1 MRRLRLMQK
10 VLIFLCIGSVSSF
23 QSSSLITPK
32 KPTVHQS
39 HQHVLFSPSSSQLN
53 SLNADSLETLSA
65 ATAIA
70 CSSSLGMKLNKLDKL
85 EGVGQIVA
93 IITASHFSSLG
104 ISPTRHRFY
113 DICWKWCLP
122 ASLSLLLLSPIVKEH
137 DTISNPGEEASN
149 NIVNA
154 TSKTRRSRVRDAAR
168 REILAVSIPFFIGC
182 IGSILG
188 CLLSYFFCWLGRNN
202 QVRVHTH
209 ILRGRKHYLFQ
220 PGKLLYGPSEAAV
233 AAGCLISSYI
243 GGSLNYLASAKIIA
257 SVDGRS
263 EVAATGVLS
272 GACGSV
278 ASDMLVMPMYLSTL
292 ASITASTHFRKWFP
306 GRVFSSK
313 AAVKEQNSELHKEGV
328 EQANI
333 EKRQST
339 RGNHILLAAFLLPL
353 VGAIVATSDAFEAM
367 QQVNGLGLLCICLLS
382 SVIANV
388 LQTLCARFPRMLS
401 DIGQV
406 TSKLSDACYFILIS
420 VVGTSIDLRYLT
432 LESGW
437 SSASSVIFSS
447 VPLLVHFVVITTG
460 SIAMMKLFP
469 QFKSFP
475 LSVEEVVV
483 ASNTAICGPA
493 TAAALVAKMMTT
505 DRSKTS
511 NKTEWKGLAL
521 AGTFWGI
528 VGYAFATF
536 VGVYISRVLL
546 STIQ

>member
-1 MRRLRLMQK
+1 MSRLRLMQK
-10 VLIFLCIGSVSSF
+10 VITFIFIGSVSSF
-23 QSSSLITPK
+23 QSLSLITNK
-32 KPTVHQS
+32 KPTFHQR
-39 HQHVLFSPSSSQLN
+39 QHILFSPSSSQLN

-70 CSSSLGMKLNKLDKL
+70 CSSLLGMNLNKLGKL
-85 EGVGQIVA
+85 EGVGQLVA

-122 ASLSLLLLSPIVKEH
+122 ASLSLLLLSPIVEEH
-137 DTISNPGEEASN
+137 VNESNLENVASK
-149 NIVNA
+149 NIIKA
-154 TSKTRRSRVRDAAR
+154 TSKARRSRVRDAAR
-168 REILAVSIPFFIGC
+168 REIIAVSVPFFIGC

-202 QVRVHTH
+202 QVRVHSH

-220 PGKLLYGPSEAAV
+220 PGKLLYEPSEAAV

-243 GGSLNYLASAKIIA
+243 GGSLNYLASATIIA
-257 SVDGRS
+257 SADGRS
-263 EVAATGVLS
+263 KVAATGVLS
-272 GACGSV
+272 GTCGSV

-292 ASITASTHFRKWFP
+292 ASIASSKHFRRWFP
-306 GRVFSSK
+306 GRVISNK
-313 AAVKEQNSELHKEGV
+313 AAVKEQNSELRNEGV
-328 EQANI
+328 EQANVK
-333 EKRQST
+333 KRQAI
-339 RGNHILLAAFLLPL
+339 RGSHILLAAFLLPL
-353 VGAIVATSDAFEAM
+353 VGAVVAISDAFEAR
-367 QQVNGLGLLCICLLS
+367 QQARGLGLLCICLLS
-382 SVIANV
+382 AVISNV
-388 LQTLCARFPRMLS
+388 LQPLCARFPRMLS
-401 DIGQV
+401 DIGEV
-406 TSKLSDACYFILIS
+406 TLKLSDACYFILIT
-420 VVGTSIDLRYLT
+420 VIGTSIDLRYLT

-460 SIAMMKLFP
+460 SVAMMKLFP
-469 QFKSFP
+469 RFQSFP

-493 TAAALVAKMMTT
+493 TAAALVANMMAA
-505 DRSKTS
+505 DR
-511 NKTEWKGLAL
+511 NKNLNETKWKGLAL

-536 VGVYISRVLL
+536 VGVCISRVLL
-546 STIQ
+546 STIR

>member
-1 MRRLRLMQK
+1 MSRLSLTQK
-10 VLIFLCIGSVSSF
+10 VLTFLFIGSVNSF
-23 QSSSLITPK
+23 QSSSLITNQ
-32 KPTVHQS
+32 KPTFHQRQ
-39 HQHVLFSPSSSQLN
+39 QHVLFSPSSSQLN
-53 SLNADSLETLSA
+53 SLPPNSLETLSA

-70 CSSSLGMKLNKLDKL
+70 CSSLLGMNLNKLGKL

-104 ISPTRHRFY
+104 ICPTRHRLY

-122 ASLSLLLLSPIVKEH
+122 ASLSLLLLSPVV
-137 DTISNPGEEASN
+137 EEYDNES

-154 TSKTRRSRVRDAAR
+154 TSNNIVKARRKARRSRVRDAAR
-168 REILAVSIPFFIGC
+168 REIVAVSVPFFIGC
-182 IGSILG
+182 IGSIVG

-202 QVRVHTH
+202 QFRVHKR

-220 PGKLLYGPSEAAV
+220 PGKLLYEPSEAAV

-257 SVDGRS
+257 SADGRS
-263 EVAATGVLS
+263 KVAATGVLS
-272 GACGSV
+272 GTCGSV

-292 ASITASTHFRKWFP
+292 ASMTASKHFRKWFP
-306 GRVFSSK
+306 GRAISKK
-313 AAVKEQNSELHKEGV
+313 AAVKEETSELPKEGV
-328 EQANI
+328 EQANVK
-333 EKRQST
+333 KRQAT
-339 RGNHILLAAFLLPL
+339 RGSHILLAAFLLPL
-353 VGAIVATSDAFEAM
+353 VGAVVAISHAFEAR
-367 QQVNGLGLLCICLLS
+367 QQAHGLGLLCICLLS
-382 SVIANV
+382 SAIANV
-388 LQTLCARFPRMLS
+388 LQPLCARFPRMLS

-406 TSKLSDACYFILIS
+406 TLKLSDACYFILIS
-420 VVGTSIDLRYLT
+420 VIGTSIDLRYLT

-437 SSASSVIFSS
+437 SSASSVVFSS
-447 VPLLVHFVVITTG
+447 VPLLVHFFVITTG

-469 QFKSFP
+469 QFQLFP

-493 TAAALVAKMMTT
+493 TAAALVAKMMAT
-505 DRSKTS
+505 DRSKTL

-536 VGVYISRVLL
+536 VGVSISRVLL
-546 STIQ
+546 STIR